1 MNAIESLIPLTNRQK
16 KRKFQQQAMK
26 FAPELQTIIDRFIFA
41 LWTYPDHIK
50 YKEIYSY
57 FLELWDKTIE
67 SFKFSEAHTIAINS
81 LFFKENYQPKI

>member
-1 MNAIESLIPLTNRQK
+1 MNAINSLIPLTNRQK

-26 FAPELQTIIDRFIFA
+26 FAPELQTIIDRFIYA
-41 LWTYPDHIK
+41 LWTYPAHIK
-50 YKEIYSY
+50 YKEIYNF